1 MNSIKIFGY
10 YLFAAPLL
18 VITFISGS
26 LFLSYPPASND
37 DLKKHSIQTDSL
49 SKNEL
54 EETIRLATDKFK
66 DPKNAQAAGYRSLG
80 PDMPNMG
87 VHWINTGIAVQRSID
102 FERPST
108 LTYLPVNG
116 ALQLTGVA
124 YTSPVKTGETAP
136 VLPIESMTWH
146 YHSGSLEKEAH
157 GIHAEHMQRAQTA
170 EMNLAMLH
178 AWVWSDNPDGIF
190 SADNWALSYYRFGLK
205 PPKSEEL
212 DPDVSK
218 ALFLASG
225 KVDYY
230 LKFIELS
237 IEPETLDEDTI
248 RPVLS
253 EYSLKVNDVL
263 KSYEPGNSIS
273 ANHREEISE
282 LWLDMWQQIKQ
293 ILAPKKWDKIEIQ
306 LKNHKH

>member
-1 MNSIKIFGY
+1 MNCIKIFGY

-18 VITFISGS
+18 VLSVISGS
-26 LFLSYPPASND
+26 LYFNYPLASD
-37 DLKKHSIQTDSL
+37 YDSKKYSIQTDSL
-49 SKNEL
+49 AKNEL
-54 EETIRLATDKFK
+54 EERIRLATDQFK

-87 VHWINTGIAVQRSID
+87 VHWINTGIAVQRTID
-102 FERPST
+102 FENPST

-116 ALQLTGVA
+116 SLQLTGVA

-136 VLPIESMTWH
+136 VLPIESMKWH

-157 GIHAEHMQRAQTA
+157 GIHTEHMQRAQTE
-170 EMNLAMLH
+170 EMNLAMIH
-178 AWVWSDNPDGIF
+178 VWVWSDNPDGIF

-205 PPKSEEL
+205 PPKPEEL

-237 IEPETLDEDTI
+237 IEPETLDEGQI

-253 EYSLKVNDVL
+253 EYSSRVNDVL
-263 KSYEPGNSIS
+263 KPYEPGNSLS
-273 ANHREEISE
+273 ANHRKEISE
-282 LWLDMWQQIKQ
+282 LWFDMWQQIKR

-306 LKNHKH
+306 LKNDKH